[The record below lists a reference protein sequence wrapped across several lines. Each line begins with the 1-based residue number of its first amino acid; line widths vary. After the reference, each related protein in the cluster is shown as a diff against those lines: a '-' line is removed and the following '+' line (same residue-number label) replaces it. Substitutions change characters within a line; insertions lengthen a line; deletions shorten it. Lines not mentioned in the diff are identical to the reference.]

1 MKYSRYGLTFHL
13 LKEADIELVRQ
24 WRNDPVVANNY
35 EFREHITPEMQ
46 QEWFQSVNN
55 IHNLYTIIEY
65 QCEKIG
71 VINIKNIDWE
81 QRSSEGGIF
90 LPDPKYH
97 QSFIPAIIS
106 YVTTEIMFVVF
117 GWNIGYAHVLKE
129 NKSVQAFVKMLGYEL
144 MDGQEEVNNQQY
156 QITRE
161 SFEKRA
167 PKIKKAISV
176 LTGNDEK
183 GVFCIEPDEYSDPLV
198 MQWEEKVKTSRLITK
213 IETNRDGRFYRFFS
227 EK

>member
-1 MKYSRYGLTFHL
+1 MKYTRYGITISLM
-13 LKEADIELVRQ
+13 KEEDIEMVRQ

-46 QEWFQSVNN
+46 EAWFQSVNN

-65 QCEKIG
+65 QGENIG

-81 QRSSEGGIF
+81 TLECEGGIF

-97 QSFIPAIIS
+97 QTFVPAVVS
-106 YVTTEIMFVVF
+106 YITTEIIFVMLD
-117 GWNIGYAHVLKE
+117 WKISHAHVLKE

-144 MDGQEEVNNQQY
+144 MPGQEEVNNQHY

-167 PKIKKAISV
+167 PRIKKAIGV
-176 LTGNDEK
+176 LTGSEEK
-183 GVFCIEPDEYSDPLV
+183 GMLLVTRDEFEDPMVL
-198 MQWEEKVKTSRLITK
+198 QWEEKVKTSRF
-213 IETNRDGRFYRFFS
+213 IEKAETTEAGRLYCFS
-227 EK
+227 